1 MCPYYWFQEPYVEYL
16 RCNHPELLVTG
27 HGEEEKTRA
36 ETSVEEGHGDIKLQI
51 SELKLQMCEMKLQM
65 CEMKLQLGEVV
76 LKIMQAKDEINA
88 DIARGKIDVMLDV

>member
-36 ETSVEEGHGDIKLQI
+36 ETSVEEGHGDLKLQI
-51 SELKLQMCEMKLQM
+51 SKLKLQMCEVKFHM
-65 CEMKLQLGEVV
+65 CELKVQLGEVTV
-76 LKIMQAKDEINA
+76 KLMEAKEEIKEE
-88 DIARGKIDVMLDV
+88 IAKGNRPRN

>member
-1 MCPYYWFQEPYVEYL
+1 MFEEPYLEYL
-16 RCNHPELLVTG
+16 RSNHPELLSQGTSEVQKARV
-27 HGEEEKTRA
+27 GEV
-36 ETSVEEGHGDIKLQI
+36 SNPEGDNADLKLQM